1 MKLKDFTFLIAI
13 LISVLFV
20 VACGGGKDVD
30 APAVAVKEIVS
41 TDILELTPV
50 PDAGS
55 PRASTSPSISMVLEM
70 VSPELLMC
78 VKTAL
83 GDEQYNAIIT
93 GEQDAVADQ
102 LRLVIPC
109 ILQYPEEANAI
120 MEMFG
125 LDTETVMPVSTPIP

>member
-1 MKLKDFTFLIAI
+1 MKLRDLTFLIAI
-13 LISVLFV
+13 LASVVFV
-20 VACGGGKDVD
+20 IACGGGKGAD
-30 APAVAVKEIVS
+30 APAVAVKATDS
-41 TDILELTPV
+41 TDTLELTPA

-55 PRASTSPSISMVLEM
+55 TRASTSPSISMVLEM

-83 GDEQYNAIIT
+83 GEEQYNAIIT